1 MRFTHGCP
9 FRCDNSICCAQKTDD
24 TCRQS
29 EELVHFQVSH
39 EIHLPRHWYCSDSFV
54 ASISHELR
62 TPLHGILAAA
72 ELLSD
77 TQLNH
82 TQSSFL
88 QTVQACGTSLVE
100 TVNHVL
106 DFTKLS
112 GNSKAGG
119 VEHVIRTTKCALH
132 HCLLLSFLTIFRK
145 FLPPILRIDVLQL
158 IEEAVEGSWI
168 GNRAR
173 MLTRQQE
180 SEIGSLYAPPRQ
192 DGSGKLVEIVIEIG
206 DREEVSEVDGAP
218 FFRTSA

>member
-1 MRFTHGCP
+1 MLTF
-9 FRCDNSICCAQKTDD
+9 
-24 TCRQS
+24 
-29 EELVHFQVSH
+29 L
-39 EIHLPRHWYCSDSFV
+39 
-54 ASISHELR
+54 SISHELR

-72 ELLSD
+72 ELLAD

-112 GNSKAGG
+112 GNAKAGG
-119 VEHVIRTTKCALH
+119 VEHVIRTTKWV
-132 HCLLLSFLTIFRK
+132 
-145 FLPPILRIDVLQL
+145 LPGVNATYSSHENQTPLPSAVFRIDVLQL

-168 GNRAR
+168 GHRAR
-173 MLTRQQE
+173 MFTRQQE

-192 DGSGKLVEIVIEIG
+192 DGSSKQLVEVVVEIG
-206 DREEVSEVDGAP
+206 DREEVRNRKGAQQRRATISP
-218 FFRTSA
+218 HLPALMD

>member
-1 MRFTHGCP
+1 V
-9 FRCDNSICCAQKTDD
+9 I
-24 TCRQS
+24 
-29 EELVHFQVSH
+29 
-39 EIHLPRHWYCSDSFV
+39 
-54 ASISHELR
+54 SISHELR

-119 VEHVIRTTKCALH
+119 VEHVIRTTKYAVH
-132 HCLLLSFLTIFRK
+132 PIHCCTLLSSRNFFPLIS
-145 FLPPILRIDVLQL
+145 RIDVLQL
-158 IEEAVEGSWI
+158 VEEAVEGSWI
-168 GNRAR
+168 GHRAR
-173 MLTRQQE
+173 MFSRQQE
-180 SEIGSLYAPPRQ
+180 SEIGTLYAPPRQ
-192 DGSGKLVEIVIEIG
+192 DGSGKKLVEIVIEIG
-206 DREEVSEVDGAP
+206 DRDEVSELDGAT
-218 FFRTSA
+218 FLRTIR

>member
-1 MRFTHGCP
+1 MRFTHGCL

-29 EELVHFQVSH
+29 EELVHIQVSY
-39 EIHLPRHWYCSDSFV
+39 EIYLPRHWLYFDGFV
-54 ASISHELR
+54 VSISHELR

-119 VEHVIRTTKCALH
+119 VEHVIRSTKYALH
-132 HCLLLSFLTIFRK
+132 YCLSSSYLTVFTKISSSN
-145 FLPPILRIDVLQL
+145 P
-158 IEEAVEGSWI
+158 
-168 GNRAR
+168 
-173 MLTRQQE
+173 
-180 SEIGSLYAPPRQ
+180 Q
-192 DGSGKLVEIVIEIG
+192 D
-206 DREEVSEVDGAP
+206 
-218 FFRTSA
+218 

>member
-1 MRFTHGCP
+1 MRFTHGCL

-29 EELVHFQVSH
+29 EELIHFQVSY

-54 ASISHELR
+54 VSISHELR

-132 HCLLLSFLTIFRK
+132 HCLLLSFLTIFTKISSSNPQDRC
-145 FLPPILRIDVLQL
+145 PAIDRRSCGGILD
-158 IEEAVEGSWI
+158 
-168 GNRAR
+168 RASR
-173 MLTRQQE
+173 THAHTAAR
-180 SEIGSLYAPPRQ
+180 
-192 DGSGKLVEIVIEIG
+192 IG
-206 DREEVSEVDGAP
+206 DW
-218 FFRTSA
+218 

>member
-1 MRFTHGCP
+1 MLSVCRPLSTKYHPMQFTHGCL

-29 EELVHFQVSH
+29 EELVHIEVSYT
-39 EIHLPRHWYCSDSFV
+39 IYLPRHWRCFDDFV
-54 ASISHELR
+54 VSISHELR

-119 VEHVIRTTKCALH
+119 VEHVIRTTKYALH
-132 HCLLLSFLTIFRK
+132 YCLSSSYLTVFTKIPSFD
-145 FLPPILRIDVLQL
+145 PQ
-158 IEEAVEGSWI
+158 
-168 GNRAR
+168 N
-173 MLTRQQE
+173 
-180 SEIGSLYAPPRQ
+180 
-192 DGSGKLVEIVIEIG
+192 
-206 DREEVSEVDGAP
+206 
-218 FFRTSA
+218 

>member
-1 MRFTHGCP
+1 MF
-9 FRCDNSICCAQKTDD
+9 
-24 TCRQS
+24 
-29 EELVHFQVSH
+29 
-39 EIHLPRHWYCSDSFV
+39 
-54 ASISHELR
+54 SISHELR

-119 VEHVIRTTKCALH
+119 VEHVIRTTKYVSRYH
-132 HCLLLSFLTIFRK
+132 RPSYLTNPMEF
-145 FLPPILRIDVLQL
+145 PPSV
-158 IEEAVEGSWI
+158 
-168 GNRAR
+168 
-173 MLTRQQE
+173 
-180 SEIGSLYAPPRQ
+180 PQ
-192 DGSGKLVEIVIEIG
+192 DGCPAINRRSRGGILDWASRTLVYTAARIR
-206 DREEVSEVDGAP
+206 D
-218 FFRTSA
+218 

>member
-1 MRFTHGCP
+1 M
-9 FRCDNSICCAQKTDD
+9 
-24 TCRQS
+24 
-29 EELVHFQVSH
+29 V
-39 EIHLPRHWYCSDSFV
+39 
-54 ASISHELR
+54 SISHELR

-119 VEHVIRTTKCALH
+119 VEHVIQTTQYALH
-132 HCLLLSFLTIFRK
+132 FVPLLSSRK
-145 FLPPILRIDVLQL
+145 FFPLISRIDVLQL

-168 GNRAR
+168 GHRAR
-173 MLTRQQE
+173 MFSRQQE

-192 DGSGKLVEIVIEIG
+192 DGSGKKLVEIVIEIG
-206 DREEVSEVDGAP
+206 DREEVSELGMVPSDQPGRLLPNSGMAP
-218 FFRTSA
+218 

>member
-1 MRFTHGCP
+1 MRASLGVVILSAVLKRRMTLADKAKSLFI
-9 FRCDNSICCAQKTDD
+9 SKL
-24 TCRQS
+24 S
-29 EELVHFQVSH
+29 Y
-39 EIHLPRHWYCSDSFV
+39 EIHLPRHWQCFDSLWV
-54 ASISHELR
+54 SISHELR

-119 VEHVIRTTKCALH
+119 VEHVIRTTKYALRYCH
-132 HCLLLSFLTIFRK
+132 SSLYLTIFTD
-145 FLPPILRIDVLQL
+145 FLPSDFQ
-158 IEEAVEGSWI
+158 
-168 GNRAR
+168 NRCPA
-173 MLTRQQE
+173 
-180 SEIGSLYAPPRQ
+180 IN
-192 DGSGKLVEIVIEIG
+192 
-206 DREEVSEVDGAP
+206 
-218 FFRTSA
+218 